1 MRSYRKILCASS
13 KVEISM
19 CILLHTRE
27 IYQWAGDQ
35 DLLVYKWGYSSLLD
49 LCYIIDDL
57 YKNFTKSVNFCLLLL
72 KERWTASTRSGSAF
86 ASVSKNWIDDF
97 DDSYIFFFQRRQGH
111 EDRPDLRLQEVH
123 QDVEA
128 QGKLIDILGS
138 MLSFVLQYICF
149 VSRIFSFWC
158 VPHVRYHKPIR
169 SLLLI
174 IYIMN
179 YKY

>member
-1 MRSYRKILCASS
+1 
-13 KVEISM
+13 M

-86 ASVSKNWIDDF
+86 ASVFKNWIDDF
-97 DDSYIFFFQRRQGH
+97 DDSYIFFFRD
-111 EDRPDLRLQEVH
+111 DRAMKIGLTFDYKRFIKMSRLKGNWLTSSAPCFLLCFNIYVLYPGYFH
-123 QDVEA
+123 FDVF
-128 QGKLIDILGS
+128 LTSVTINPLGR
-138 MLSFVLQYICF
+138 FC
-149 VSRIFSFWC
+149 
-158 VPHVRYHKPIR
+158 
-169 SLLLI
+169 
-174 IYIMN
+174 
-179 YKY
+179 